1 MTAPD
6 FAEYSWDHLERGSI
20 LVVTLS
26 GPAYLRLMDPE
37 NFAAFQDS
45 DDYDFRGGLARK
57 APYRIK
63 VPRSGPW
70 YLAVDLSGLRV
81 RGVRHAVSVEPPR
94 RLDGPLIDK
103 FE

>member
-1 MTAPD
+1 MAAPD
-6 FAEYSWDHLERGSI
+6 YTEYSWDHLERGSV

-70 YLAVDLSGLRV
+70 YLAVDLSGLGV
-81 RGVRHAVSVEPPR
+81 RGVRHAVSVEPPQ
-94 RLDGPLIDK
+94 RLGGPLTGK

>member
-1 MTAPD
+1 MTTPD
-6 FAEYSWDHLERGSI
+6 FTEHSWDHLERGSV
-20 LVVTLS
+20 LVITLS

-37 NFAAFQDS
+37 NFAAFQDG

-70 YLAVDLSGLRV
+70 FLAIDLTGLAV
-81 RGVRHAVSVEPPR
+81 RGVRHGVRVEPPQSLER
-94 RLDGPLIDK
+94 RPTG
-103 FE
+103 